1 MENKYYLAVVTKPNN
16 YFPINLGDLSI
27 ANNYNTDDLALI
39 DKFTLQYREQEIK
52 EAIRDANLLEIKDD
66 MPLVVIYYEKKV
78 VRAIPALTKDIDFD
92 MWQVIKENFLDKN
105 FKNKIFNFLNNKIDT
120 LDNLKRADNLNDFI
134 KIISEL
140 PYIIQR
146 KLYFYLYEK

>member
-1 MENKYYLAVVTKPNN
+1 MK
-16 YFPINLGDLSI
+16 
-27 ANNYNTDDLALI
+27 
-39 DKFTLQYREQEIK
+39 
-52 EAIRDANLLEIKDD
+52 
-66 MPLVVIYYEKKV
+66 KKV
-78 VRAIPALTKDIDFD
+78 VRTIPALTKDIDFD

-120 LDNLKRADNLNDFI
+120 LDRLKRADNLNEFI